1 LNIGAPEPLRAA
13 LKQLDGEAYADFGL
27 VQIMAAR
34 KVFGTLHRELRAAR
48 TATSIAPQFA
58 SLAPPANVA
67 SDAAPAGA
75 LRDERGGA
83 WFAPF
88 GAWGSLAGDADTHGL
103 AYSLY
108 GFAAGGERRI
118 APDWVVGASLSYEH
132 TAFSTALPS
141 STGSTDAVTFAGYAS
156 YAPGAWYADGTL
168 GYGYNWGALSR
179 SIAVPGFT
187 RTAQGNPTAHQILG
201 SLELGATAATIERA
215 TLTPFG
221 RVELVTTVQSA
232 FSESG
237 AGAIGLNADA
247 QTTTGVRSI
256 LGLELAG
263 RVPLSERQALGIAV
277 RLGWA
282 HDYADLSGAMTASFL
297 GKPDTKFTVV
307 GPTPDR
313 DAALLGVG
321 LELPMRSGRAFVN
334 YDAELAQRMTVHAG
348 TIGLKLAF

>member
-1 LNIGAPEPLRAA
+1 
-13 LKQLDGEAYADFGL
+13 
-27 VQIMAAR
+27 
-34 KVFGTLHRELRAAR
+34 
-48 TATSIAPQFA
+48 
-58 SLAPPANVA
+58 
-67 SDAAPAGA
+67 
-75 LRDERGGA
+75 
-83 WFAPF
+83 
-88 GAWGSLAGDADTHGL
+88 
-103 AYSLY
+103 
-108 GFAAGGERRI
+108 
-118 APDWVVGASLSYEH
+118 
-132 TAFSTALPS
+132 
-141 STGSTDAVTFAGYAS
+141 
-156 YAPGAWYADGTL
+156 
-168 GYGYNWGALSR
+168 
-179 SIAVPGFT
+179 VPGFT

-221 RVELVTTVQSA
+221 RVELVTTLQSA

-237 AGAIGLNADA
+237 AGAIGLTANA
-247 QTTTGVRSI
+247 QMTTGVRSI

-313 DAALLGVG
+313 DAALVGIG

-348 TIGLKLAF
+348 TIGFKLVF